1 MAWAQSSPSNESS
14 AVYGYPSSLKD
25 TLDCHDVEGFKNRHN
40 NGIGIQFIK
49 SQCFS
54 FLVKLNTEVIA
65 DASVVEAK
73 HSQVEVDHNNPT
85 VFPRTDRATEGDR
98 DSRAT
103 GSDAALRERQIA
115 QEHLRATQ
123 EEYSRSAGARTRHV
137 MSVEPKENSTSETV
151 RRYRVREGRVSEG
164 VGSTVIQFN
173 PLLFIEN
180 VEEIDC
186 ESRKMRVIESI
197 EQRVYGREKRSR
209 RSAWVDLS
217 SNSENESIAEYVC
230 AK

>member
-14 AVYGYPSSLKD
+14 AVYEYPSSHKNN
-25 TLDCHDVEGFKNRHN
+25 LDCHDIEGFKNRHN

-49 SQCFS
+49 THCFS
-54 FLVKLNTEVIA
+54 SLVKLNTEVIA

-73 HSQVEVDHNNPT
+73 HPQVEVDQNKPT
-85 VFPRTDRATEGDR
+85 VFPQTDRVTEGNR

-103 GSDAALRERQIA
+103 GSDAALRERQIF
-115 QEHLRATQ
+115 QERLRAAQ
-123 EEYSRSAGARTRHV
+123 EEYSRLAGARTRHV

-164 VGSTVIQFN
+164 VGREVIQFN

-186 ESRKMRVIESI
+186 ESRKMRIIESI
-197 EQRVYGREKRSR
+197 EHRVYGREKRSR
-209 RSAWVDLS
+209 KTDWVDLS
-217 SNSENESIAEYVC
+217 ANSENESIAEYVC